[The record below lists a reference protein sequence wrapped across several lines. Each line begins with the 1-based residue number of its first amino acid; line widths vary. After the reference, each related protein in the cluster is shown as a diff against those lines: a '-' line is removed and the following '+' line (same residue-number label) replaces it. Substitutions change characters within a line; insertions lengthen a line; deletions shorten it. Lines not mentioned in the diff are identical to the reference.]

1 MDEYPIT
8 MEQLYEVSKE
18 STGVYYTHI
27 MQVLSMMG
35 YTGTPIGKLHNELFR
50 AGGSRELPTT

>member
-8 MEQLYEVSKE
+8 MDQLYEVSKE

-35 YTGTPIGKLHNELFR
+35 YTGTLCPKEGLHRLIL
-50 AGGSRELPTT
+50 AGEQ